1 MQAWYEQKTL
11 GALLDEAA
19 ARWGAREALTYE
31 GQRWSFAELQTEVDR
46 TARAFIALGIQAGDR
61 GALWMPNRPEWLYTF
76 FALAKI
82 GAVVVPINTRFR
94 TSDLAYVLWQ
104 SDATALI
111 TVDRSGPVDY
121 LAMVHEIC
129 PSLASSPPGHLHLE
143 QFPQL
148 RHVVVLGAQ
157 PGPGAHHWDAV
168 MAGAVAVSPA
178 VLQQRHQQV
187 DPDATVLTLYT
198 SGTTGFPKGVMH
210 CHNIQRTVIDAGSR
224 MGITPRDVIVMYL
237 PLFHVFGLYEGLL
250 MCVATGARMVL
261 TARFDPGEVLHLI
274 AQEGGTILNGFDTH
288 FHALTTHPDCE
299 QTDRSRLR
307 TGLFATGMASSEPA
321 ARRTQCLLCPTVTAW
336 GMTEIG
342 CGVTRSFLDSP
353 EDDRCVASGCALPG
367 YACKVIDQTTGLP
380 VPYGTVGEL
389 CVRGYSLMQG
399 YYKKPEET
407 AAVIDAEG
415 WLHTGDVVT
424 MREDGTIRFF
434 GRYKD
439 LLKVGGENVDPI
451 EVEGFLLRHPAIDQV
466 QIIGVPDPR
475 LSEVP
480 CACIIPQ
487 PGVEVTQEALVAF
500 CRGQLAS
507 FKIPRYTVILDAF
520 PITSSGKVQKFKLR
534 EIAAAQVFPGSARS
548 GATAVNPL
556 QS

>member
-1 MQAWYEQKTL
+1 MQDWYAKKTL
-11 GALLDEAA
+11 GTLLDEAA
-19 ARWGAREALTYE
+19 GRWSAREALTYE
-31 GQRWSFAELQTEVDR
+31 GQRWSFAALQTDVDR
-46 TARAFIALGIQAGDR
+46 TARAFIALGIQAGER
-61 GALWMPNRPEWLYTF
+61 VALWMPNRPEWLYTF

-104 SDATALI
+104 SDATTLI

-121 LAMVHEIC
+121 LAMVHELC
-129 PSLASSPPGHLHLE
+129 PSLASSRPGQLHVE

-148 RHVVVLGAQ
+148 RHVVILGAH
-157 PGPGAHHWDAV
+157 PGPGAHPWDAL
-168 MAGAVAVSPA
+168 MTGAAAVSPA
-178 VLQQRHQQV
+178 ALAQRHHHV

-210 CHNIQRTVIDAGSR
+210 SHNIQRTVIDAGSR
-224 MGITPRDVIVMYL
+224 MGITPQDVILMYL
-237 PLFHVFGLYEGLL
+237 PLFHVFGLYEGVL
-250 MCVATGARMVL
+250 MSVVTGARMVL
-261 TARFDPGEVLHLI
+261 TTVFDPEEVLRLM
-274 AQEGGTILNGFDTH
+274 AQEGATILNGFDTH
-288 FHALTTHPDCE
+288 FHALTTHPDCA
-299 QTDRSRLR
+299 TLDRRRLR

-321 ARRTQCLLCPTVTAW
+321 ARQTQRLLGPTVTGW

-342 CGVTRSFLDSP
+342 CGVMRSFLDSP
-353 EDDRCVASGCALPG
+353 EEDRCLASGCALPG
-367 YACKVIDQTTGLP
+367 YEATVMDPETGAP
-380 VPYGTVGEL
+380 IPYGTRGEL
-389 CVRGYSLMQG
+389 WVRGYSVMQG
-399 YYKKPEET
+399 YYKQPEAT
-407 AAVIDAEG
+407 AAVIDAAG
-415 WLHTGDVVT
+415 WLHTGDMVT

-480 CACIIPQ
+480 CACVIPK
-487 PGVEVTQEALVAF
+487 PGAEVTQEALVAF

-507 FKIPRYTVILDAF
+507 FKIPRYTVMLDAF
-520 PITSSGKVQKFKLR
+520 PMTSSGKVQKFKLR
-534 EIAAAQVFPGSARS
+534 DIAVAQVDAAGA
-548 GATAVNPL
+548 GATAVNPRP
-556 QS
+556 S

>member
-1 MQAWYEQKTL
+1 MQAWYEKKTL
-11 GALLDEAA
+11 GTLLDEAA
-19 ARWGAREALTYE
+19 ARWGSREALTYE
-31 GQRWSFAELQTEVDR
+31 GRRWSFAALQAEVDR
-46 TARAFIALGIQAGDR
+46 TARACIALGIQPGDR
-61 GALWMPNRPEWLYTF
+61 VALWMPNRPEWLYTF

-104 SDATALI
+104 SDATTLM
-111 TVDRSGPVDY
+111 TVDRAGPVDY
-121 LAMVHEIC
+121 LAMVHEIA
-129 PSLASSPPGHLHLE
+129 PTLASSPPGQLHAE
-143 QFPQL
+143 PFPQL
-148 RHVVVLGAQ
+148 RHVVVLGGQ
-157 PGPGAHHWDAV
+157 PGPGAHHWDKV
-168 MAGAVAVSPA
+168 MAGAAAVSPT
-178 VLQQRHQQV
+178 VLQRRHQQV

-210 CHNIQRTVIDAGSR
+210 SHNIQRTVIDAGSR
-224 MGITPRDVIVMYL
+224 MGITPRDVIMMYL

-250 MCVATGARMVL
+250 MCIATGARMVL
-261 TARFDPGEVLHLI
+261 TARFDPEAVLPLI

-288 FHALTTHPDCE
+288 FHALTTHPACE
-299 QTDRSRLR
+299 QMDRSRLR

-321 ARRTQCLLCPTVTAW
+321 ARRTQQRLCPTVTAW

-353 EDDRCVASGCALPG
+353 EDDRCLASGCALPG
-367 YACKVIDQTTGLP
+367 YECKVIDQTTGLP
-380 VPYGTVGEL
+380 VPYGTAGEL

-415 WLHTGDVVT
+415 WLHSGDVVT
-424 MREDGTIRFF
+424 MREDGTIRFL

-451 EVEGFLLRHPAIDQV
+451 EVEGFLLRHPAIDHV

-480 CACIIPQ
+480 CACIIPK
-487 PGVEVTQEALVAF
+487 PGAAVTQESLVAF

-507 FKIPRYTVILDAF
+507 FKIPYYTVLLDAF
-520 PITSSGKVQKFKLR
+520 PMTSSGKVQKFTLR
-534 EIAAAQVFPGSARS
+534 EIAAAQVLAEGAPLRS
-548 GATAVNPL
+548 
-556 QS
+556 

>member
-1 MQAWYEQKTL
+1 M
-11 GALLDEAA
+11 
-19 ARWGAREALTYE
+19 
-31 GQRWSFAELQTEVDR
+31 
-46 TARAFIALGIQAGDR
+46 
-61 GALWMPNRPEWLYTF
+61 ALWMPNRPEWLYTF
-76 FALAKI
+76 FALAKL

-104 SDATALI
+104 SDATTLI

-121 LAMVHEIC
+121 LAMVYQVC
-129 PSLASSPPGHLHLE
+129 PDLASHDPDHLRAEHFPHL
-143 QFPQL
+143 
-148 RHVVVLGAQ
+148 RRVVVVGER
-157 PGPGAHHWDAV
+157 PGPGTHRWEEV
-168 MAGAVAVSPA
+168 MAGAASVSPA
-178 VLQQRHQQV
+178 ALAHRHRQV

-210 CHNIQRTVIDAGSR
+210 SHNIQRTVLDAGSR
-224 MGITPRDVIVMYL
+224 MGITPRDVILMYL

-250 MCVATGARMVL
+250 MSVATGARMVL
-261 TARFDPGEVLHLI
+261 TTLFDPGEVLRLI
-274 AQEGGTILNGFDTH
+274 AQEGATILNGFDTH
-288 FHALTTHPDCE
+288 FHALTTHPACA
-299 QTDRSRLR
+299 QTDRSTLR

-321 ARRTQCLLCPTVTAW
+321 ARRAQQLLCPTVTAW

-353 EDDRCVASGCALPG
+353 EEDRCLASGCALPG
-367 YACKVIDQTTGLP
+367 YVCKVIDQGTGAP

-399 YYKKPEET
+399 YYKQPEET

-424 MREDGTIRFF
+424 MREDGTIRFL

-466 QIIGVPDPR
+466 QIIGVPDSR

-480 CACIIPQ
+480 CACIIPT
-487 PGVEVTQEALVAF
+487 PGAEVTQEALVAF
-500 CRGQLAS
+500 CQGQLAS
-507 FKIPRYTVILDAF
+507 FKNPAVHRGRGRLPHDVE
-520 PITSSGKVQKFKLR
+520 R
-534 EIAAAQVFPGSARS
+534 EGAEIQAAGDGGRS
-548 GATAVNPL
+548 GGRRAGGLWGPRGRAPPVMTRPPARGEGSPPSSHPGEC
-556 QS
+556 QTPR

>member
-1 MQAWYEQKTL
+1 MGEWFEKKTL
-11 GALLDEAA
+11 GTLLEEAA
-19 ARWGAREALTYE
+19 RRWGPREALYYE
-31 GQRWSFAELQTEVDR
+31 GRRWSFAQLQADIDDI
-46 TARAFIALGIQAGDR
+46 ARALICLGILPGDHV
-61 GALWMPNRPEWLYTF
+61 ALWMPNRPEWLSTF

-104 SDATALI
+104 SDATTLI

-121 LAMVHEIC
+121 LDMVRQVC
-129 PSLASSPPGHLHLE
+129 PDIVSSDPDHLHPE
-143 QFPQL
+143 SFPAL
-148 RHVVVLGAQ
+148 RRVVVVGDSPYPGTYRWGEVLVGA
-157 PGPGAHHWDAV
+157 AAI
-168 MAGAVAVSPA
+168 SPA
-178 VLQQRHQQV
+178 ALAHRHRQV
-187 DPDATVLTLYT
+187 DPDATVLILYT

-210 CHNIQRTVIDAGSR
+210 SHNIQRTIIDAGSR
-224 MGITPRDVIVMYL
+224 MGMTPKDVILMYL

-261 TARFDPGEVLHLI
+261 TTLFDPGEVLHLI
-274 AQEGGTILNGFDTH
+274 AQEGATILNGFDTH

-321 ARRTQCLLCPTVTAW
+321 ARRTQRLLCPTVTAW

-353 EDDRCVASGCALPG
+353 EEDRCLASGCALPG
-367 YACKVIDQTTGLP
+367 YACKVIDQATGAT
-380 VPYGTVGEL
+380 VPWSTVGEL
-389 CVRGYSLMQG
+389 CVQGYSLMQG
-399 YYKKPEET
+399 YYKQPEET
-407 AAVIDAEG
+407 AAVVDAEG

-424 MREDGTIRFF
+424 MRDDGTIRFL

-480 CACIIPQ
+480 CACILPT
-487 PGVEVTQEALVAF
+487 PGEDVTHEALVAF

-507 FKIPRYTVILDAF
+507 FKIPQYTVIMAGF
-520 PITSSGKVQKFKLR
+520 PMTSSGKVQKFKLR
-534 EIAAAQVFPGSARS
+534 EM
-548 GATAVNPL
+548 ATASL
-556 QS
+556 GLGQSSIALPT

>member
-1 MQAWYEQKTL
+1 MRDWYEKKTL

-19 ARWGAREALTYE
+19 ARWGTREALTYE
-31 GQRWSFAELQTEVDR
+31 GQRWSFAALQTAVDR
-46 TARAFIALGIQAGDR
+46 TARALLHLGIQPGDR
-61 GALWMPNRPEWLYTF
+61 VALWLPNRPEWLYSF

-104 SDATALI
+104 SDATTLI

-121 LAMVHEIC
+121 LAMVHELC
-129 PSLASSPPGHLHLE
+129 PSLASSTPGHLHVE
-143 QFPQL
+143 QFPQF
-148 RHVVVLGAQ
+148 RHVVVMGAH
-157 PGPGAHHWDAV
+157 PGPGAHHWDEV
-168 MAGAVAVSPA
+168 VTGAAAVSPV
-178 VLQQRHQQV
+178 VLQQRQQQI
-187 DPDATVLTLYT
+187 DPDATVLTMYT

-210 CHNIQRTVIDAGSR
+210 SHNIQRTVVDAGSR
-224 MGITPRDVIVMYL
+224 MGITSMDVIVMYL

-250 MCVATGARMVL
+250 MSVATGARMVL
-261 TARFDPGEVLHLI
+261 TTLFEPGEVLRLI
-274 AQEGGTILNGFDTH
+274 VQEGGTVLNGFDTH
-288 FHALTTHPDCE
+288 FHALTTHPDCA
-299 QTDRSRLR
+299 QIDRRRLR

-321 ARRTQCLLCPTVTAW
+321 ARRTQRLLCSTVTGW

-342 CGVTRSFLDSP
+342 CGVTRSFLDAS
-353 EDDRCVASGCALPG
+353 EDDRCLASGCALPG
-367 YACKVIDQTTGLP
+367 YECKVIDPTTGLP
-380 VPYGTVGEL
+380 VPYGTAGEL
-389 CVRGYSLMQG
+389 YVRGYSLMQG

-407 AAVIDAEG
+407 AAAIDAEG

-424 MREDGTIRFF
+424 MREDGTIRFL

-480 CACIIPQ
+480 CACVILK
-487 PGVEVTQEALVAF
+487 PGTEVTQEALVAF

-507 FKIPRYTVILDAF
+507 FKIPQYTVIMEAF
-520 PITSSGKVQKFKLR
+520 PMTSSGKVQKFRLR
-534 EIAAAQVFPGSARS
+534 EIAAAHVLPACVDSEAP
-548 GATAVNPL
+548 AVAPL
-556 QS
+556 PS

>member
-1 MQAWYEQKTL
+1 MREWFEKKTL
-11 GALLDEAA
+11 GTLLEEAA
-19 ARWGAREALTYE
+19 RRWGPREALSYE
-31 GQRWSFAELQTEVDR
+31 GRRWSFAHLQAEVDG
-46 TARAFIALGIQAGDR
+46 TARAMIHLGILPGDHV
-61 GALWMPNRPEWLYTF
+61 ALWMPNRPEWLVTF
-76 FALAKI
+76 FALATI

-94 TSDLAYVLWQ
+94 TSDLAYVLRQ
-104 SDATALI
+104 SDATTLI

-121 LAMVHEIC
+121 LDMVHQVCPEIG
-129 PSLASSPPGHLHLE
+129 AHEADQLHPE
-143 QFPQL
+143 SFPAL
-148 RHVVVLGAQ
+148 RRVVVVGESPY
-157 PGPGAHHWDAV
+157 PGTARWEEV
-168 MAGAVAVSPA
+168 LAGAAAVAPA
-178 VLQQRHQQV
+178 VLAHRHQQV
-187 DPDATVLTLYT
+187 NPDATVLILYT

-210 CHNIQRTVIDAGSR
+210 SHNIQRTVIDAGSR
-224 MGITPRDVIVMYL
+224 MGITPRDVILMYL

-250 MCVATGARMVL
+250 MSVATGARMVL
-261 TARFDPGEVLHLI
+261 TTLFDPGEVWRLI
-274 AQEGGTILNGFDTH
+274 AQEGATILNGFDTH
-288 FHALTTHPDCE
+288 FHALTTHPAGA

-321 ARRTQCLLCPTVTAW
+321 ARLTQRLLCPTVTAW

-353 EDDRCVASGCALPG
+353 EEDRCLASGCALPG
-367 YACKVIDQTTGLP
+367 YTCKVIDPATGAT
-380 VPYGTVGEL
+380 VPWGTVGEL

-407 AAVIDAEG
+407 AAVMDAEG

-424 MREDGTIRFF
+424 MREDGTIRFL

-480 CACIIPQ
+480 CACILPT
-487 PGVEVTQEALVAF
+487 PGEDVTHDALVAF

-507 FKIPRYTVILDAF
+507 FKIPQYTVIMEGF
-520 PITSSGKVQKFKLR
+520 PMTSSGKVQKFKLR
-534 EIAAAQVFPGSARS
+534 EMVTASLGLGQPPPARS
-548 GATAVNPL
+548 T
-556 QS
+556 

>member
-1 MQAWYEQKTL
+1 MGEWFEKKTL
-11 GALLDEAA
+11 GTLLDEAA
-19 ARWGAREALTYE
+19 GRWGAREALTYE
-31 GQRWSFAELQTEVDR
+31 GRRWSFAQLQAEVDR
-46 TARAFIALGIQAGDR
+46 TARAFIRLGILPGDR
-61 GALWMPNRPEWLYTF
+61 VALWMPNRPEWLYAF

-94 TSDLAYVLWQ
+94 TSDLEYVLWQ
-104 SDATALI
+104 SDSTTLM

-121 LAMVHEIC
+121 LDMVRQVC
-129 PSLASSPPGHLHLE
+129 PDLTSSAPGNLSSE
-143 QFPQL
+143 KFPQL
-148 RHVVVLGAQ
+148 RRVLVIGECPGLGIHRWEEVMTGA
-157 PGPGAHHWDAV
+157 AF
-168 MAGAVAVSPA
+168 VSPA
-178 VLQQRHQQV
+178 ALAHRHRQV

-210 CHNIQRTVIDAGSR
+210 GHNIQRTVIDAGSR
-224 MGITPRDVIVMYL
+224 MGITPRDVILMYL

-261 TARFDPGEVLHLI
+261 TTLFDPGEVLRLI
-274 AQEGGTILNGFDTH
+274 AQEGATILNGFDTH
-288 FHALTTHPDCE
+288 FHALTTHPDCAK
-299 QTDRSRLR
+299 TNRNRLR

-321 ARRTQCLLCPTVTAW
+321 ARRTQRLLCPTVTGW

-342 CGVTRSFLDSP
+342 CGVTRSCLDSP
-353 EDDRCVASGCALPG
+353 EDDRCLASGCALPG
-367 YACKVIDQTTGLP
+367 YACKVIDQATGAT
-380 VPYGTVGEL
+380 VPCGTLGEL

-399 YYKKPEET
+399 YYKRPEET
-407 AAVIDAEG
+407 AAVVDAEG

-424 MREDGTIRFF
+424 MREDGTIRFL

-480 CACIIPQ
+480 CACIIPK
-487 PGVEVTQEALVAF
+487 PDEEVTHEALVAF
-500 CRGQLAS
+500 CRGQMAS
-507 FKIPRYTVILDAF
+507 FKIPQYTVVVDGF
-520 PITSSGKVQKFKLR
+520 PMTSSGKVQKFKLR
-534 EIAAAQVFPGSARS
+534 EMAAESLGLGQDT
-548 GATAVNPL
+548 TAI
-556 QS
+556 

>member
-1 MQAWYEQKTL
+1 MREWYEKKTL
-11 GALLDEAA
+11 GTLLDEAA
-19 ARWGAREALTYE
+19 ARWNAREALTFE
-31 GQRWSFAELQTEVDR
+31 GQHWSFAQLQAEVDR
-46 TARAFIALGIQAGDR
+46 TARALLHLGMQPGDR
-61 GALWMPNRPEWLYTF
+61 VALWMPNRPEWLYTF

-104 SDATALI
+104 SDATTLMTI
-111 TVDRSGPVDY
+111 DRSGPVDY
-121 LAMVHEIC
+121 LAMVHELC
-129 PSLASSPPGHLHLE
+129 PSLVSSPPGHLHVE

-148 RHVVVLGAQ
+148 RQIVVLGAH
-157 PGPGAHHWDAV
+157 PGPGAHHWDEV
-168 MAGAVAVSPA
+168 MAGAATVSPA
-178 VLQQRHQQV
+178 VLEQHHRQV
-187 DPDATVLTLYT
+187 DPDATVLTMYT

-210 CHNIQRTVIDAGSR
+210 SHNIQRTVIDAGSR
-224 MGITPRDVIVMYL
+224 MGITPSDVIMMYL

-250 MCVATGARMVL
+250 MSVATGARMVL
-261 TARFDPGEVLHLI
+261 TTVFEPGEILRLI
-274 AQEGGTILNGFDTH
+274 AQEGATILNGFDTH
-288 FHALTTHPDCE
+288 FHALTTHPDCAKL
-299 QTDRSRLR
+299 DRSRLR

-321 ARRTQCLLCPTVTAW
+321 ARRTQQLLGPTVTGW

-342 CGVTRSFLDSP
+342 CGVMRSFLDSP
-353 EDDRCVASGCALPG
+353 EDDRCLASGCALPG
-367 YACKVIDQTTGLP
+367 YECKVLDQETGAP
-380 VPYGTVGEL
+380 VPYGTMGEL

-424 MREDGTIRFF
+424 MREDGTIRFL

-466 QIIGVPDPR
+466 QIIGVPDLR

-480 CACIIPQ
+480 CACVIPK
-487 PGVEVTQEALVAF
+487 PGAEVTQETLVAF

-507 FKIPRYTVILDAF
+507 FKIPQYTVILDAF
-520 PITSSGKVQKFKLR
+520 PMTSSGKVQKFKLR
-534 EIAAAQVFPGSARS
+534 EIAAAQVDAAGA
-548 GATAVNPL
+548 GATASKPR